1 MSMIV
6 LRSQRKKRKIL
17 IKFDN
22 MITDVISNEKLH
34 LVVTEL
40 FMAP

>member
-6 LRSQRKKRKIL
+6 LRNHRKKRKIL
-17 IKFDN
+17 IKHDN
-22 MITDVISNEKLH
+22 MIIDVISNDQLH

-40 FMAP
+40 FMVP

>member
-6 LRSQRKKRKIL
+6 LRNQKKKRKIL
-17 IKFDN
+17 IKFDD

-40 FMAP
+40 FMVP